1 MYSFRAFSI
10 ESTHTVKCLHR
21 INYLHITLESMQ
33 YIGINIRMPTSRNQI
48 LRFLLFLLSG
58 TWLSHDNSLKI
69 TQIEIQLYSNT
80 EHMHIKILCKQAGNY
95 KTTRIWNI
103 YFSCFYLILP
113 QEEIN
118 SFNRKNCLTSANTCA
133 EIEL

>member
-21 INYLHITLESMQ
+21 INYLHYTLESMQ

-48 LRFLLFLLSG
+48 LRFLLLLPSG

-69 TQIEIQLYSNT
+69 TQIEIYLYSHT
-80 EHMHIKILCKQAGNY
+80 EHMHIKILCK
-95 KTTRIWNI
+95 
-103 YFSCFYLILP
+103 
-113 QEEIN
+113 
-118 SFNRKNCLTSANTCA
+118 
-133 EIEL
+133 